1 MLEVKDEV
9 LCEKFAFSDKLGKEL
24 ENKNIFYELWYRGKD
39 STMIFYS
46 DTNTLR
52 GMKTLI
58 HQVSKFHVTIIKL
71 VDERFS
77 FLLNYLLFVQLE
89 KSFKPEARNLESI
102 DFEKI

>member
-1 MLEVKDEV
+1 MKRKLSLLEVKDEV

-58 HQVSKFHVTIIKL
+58 HQVSKFHVTIIKM
-71 VDERFS
+71 VD
-77 FLLNYLLFVQLE
+77 
-89 KSFKPEARNLESI
+89 
-102 DFEKI
+102 